1 MREFL
6 AMLDFWDYVTFASL
20 AIVGAG
26 FMALIVVILG
36 LPGRIALARRHPDAE
51 AVNLLG
57 WLGFAA
63 VLPWVQ
69 ALIWSLKPTDV
80 VDIRRLPREE
90 QKAID
95 EDLSRLSGAA
105 AKKREKPEDPQ
116 PLPPP
121 ASERGAG

>member
-1 MREFL
+1 MRAFL
-6 AMLDFWDYVTFASL
+6 ATLGFWDWMTFASL

-26 FMALIVVILG
+26 FLALIVIVLG
-36 LPGRIALARRHPDAE
+36 LPGRIALARKHPDAE

-63 VLPWVQ
+63 ILPWAQ

-90 QKAID
+90 QKAI
-95 EDLSRLSGAA
+95 EEEVAQLKGTP
-105 AKKREKPEDPQ
+105 AKKQEPETPR
-116 PLPPP
+116 PPSA
-121 ASERGAG
+121 ASADHTG